1 MLICIFVL
9 NMNNPPYKY
18 AITKY
23 LLAAILLLN
32 VFTFSGS
39 PARCHT
45 AVDVRQTTLVVS
57 SSYRIRGINYQKL
70 TVSSCIKSVTVSAS
84 NNLSR
89 LHSYQIK
96 IRIAQLVIQNT
107 RRKAAF
113 IYQPKTIPQNAED
126 SSAFL
131 LG

>member
-1 MLICIFVL
+1 
-9 NMNNPPYKY
+9 MNNLPYKY

-39 PARCHT
+39 TVRCHT

-57 SSYRIRGINYQKL
+57 SSYRISRGINYKKL
-70 TVSSCIKSVTVSAS
+70 AASSCIKSVTVSAS

-89 LHSYQIK
+89 LYSCQIK

-126 SSAFL
+126 NSAFL